1 MKNQTLS
8 IEQMLHLKELGVDTS
23 KASMVLIA
31 TDDDSCP
38 LDWETALA
46 EISTH
51 LYEVSF
57 ELFDADSSYYD
68 HSYRED
74 CGVFTLQDII
84 NMLPE
89 YVPCKY
95 ARYPLGKAWLELGKD
110 YAGYSYTD
118 MNDEHD
124 YEVCFG
130 EHEDI
135 LVEAYNLLC
144 WCAENGY
151 LNNNQTK

>member
-51 LYEVSF
+51 L
-57 ELFDADSSYYD
+57 
-68 HSYRED
+68 
-74 CGVFTLQDII
+74 
-84 NMLPE
+84 
-89 YVPCKY
+89 
-95 ARYPLGKAWLELGKD
+95 
-110 YAGYSYTD
+110 
-118 MNDEHD
+118 
-124 YEVCFG
+124 
-130 EHEDI
+130 
-135 LVEAYNLLC
+135 
-144 WCAENGY
+144 
-151 LNNNQTK
+151 